1 MKAKVDPELCTGCGV
16 CVDICPE
23 VFDVQN
29 DVTVV
34 LVDPI
39 PSEHE
44 EAVREAAEACPT
56 EAIIIE
62 EG

>member
-23 VFDVQN
+23 VFDVQD

-34 LVDPI
+34 LVDLI

-44 EAVREAAEACPT
+44 ESVREAAEACPT